1 MAGVSKLCVR
11 SYRSNPVKRDDDV
24 WQARLSVDISMGV
37 AAELKPKL
45 LETLARGVRYML
57 NN

>member
-1 MAGVSKLCVR
+1 M
-11 SYRSNPVKRDDDV
+11 KRDDDV